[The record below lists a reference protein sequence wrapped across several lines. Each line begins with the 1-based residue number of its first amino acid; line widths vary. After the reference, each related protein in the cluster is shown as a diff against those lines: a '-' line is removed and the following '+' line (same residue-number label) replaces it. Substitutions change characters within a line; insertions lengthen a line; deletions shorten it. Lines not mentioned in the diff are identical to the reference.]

1 MTYNGFPFVAIVG
14 QEKIKKAL
22 ILNLINSKIGGV
34 LISGEKG
41 TAKSTIVRGLAE
53 LMEEID
59 LVNLPLNIT
68 EDRLVGG
75 IDIKKAIVNGEKVL
89 DEGVLQ
95 KANGNIL
102 YIDEVN
108 LLAEQIVNI
117 LLEVSSRGENV
128 IEREGLSY
136 CLPSEFILV
145 GSMNPE
151 EGNLRSQFLD
161 RFGLFV
167 LAEGEKE
174 KESRYKIVKRRLDYE
189 SDPVGFNLK
198 WDKKTKRL
206 RNQIEIGKKCISK
219 VIISEEN
226 LLFSASLAS
235 EGKCAGHRAEIT
247 LIETAKA
254 IVAFNE
260 KTIMTED
267 DIEEAAKYVL
277 PHRIREKIEIEES
290 CDADNDEEKQEEQE
304 ENDDNIPLNSE
315 IDTTQSLKSSPP
327 TSEEKIE
334 EKWEDIAPNKEE
346 MHLTMQMDGNKKFVG
361 SGKRVKVRTNSEKGR
376 YVKYCFPHEK
386 VTDIALDATIRCAA
400 MHQQEDNGL
409 MITVKKSDL
418 RKKVREQRT
427 GATIL
432 FLVDASGSMGA
443 QRRMGAVKG
452 TILSLLND
460 AYQKRDSIG
469 MIAFRKETAET
480 LLNITRSV
488 DLAQKCLKKLKTGGK
503 SPLALGLYQS
513 YELLKAEKIKNPQA
527 LQYLVIVTDGK
538 ANIPLFTQDA
548 IEDALN
554 VGKKIANDGINSLV
568 LDTESGYIRYDFAKK
583 LAEEMESDYIKME
596 GISHDEVEDHVKNF
610 VKKQ

>member
-568 LDTESGYIRYDFAKK
+568 LHTESGYIRYDFAKK